1 MCIYFLVSAAYEM
14 ARKVA
19 AQGIEMLPADRWESQ
34 HNLAFQLY
42 LGTTHANP
50 SPIPNHCRT
59 D

>member
-1 MCIYFLVSAAYEM
+1 M

-42 LGTTHANP
+42 LGIYHPLSSILVANTRP
-50 SPIPNHCRT
+50 LT